1 MRNKQKIALI
11 LASVL
16 VSGSILP
23 CYGATTQEEISN
35 AEKQKQSAESSL
47 EDTRD
52 RIDELESK
60 KNESESYLTELNQQ
74 LAELTENLEK
84 LQSDSEEKQEE
95 LEQIQQELE
104 TVKAQEAQQYED
116 MKLRIQYMYEN
127 STSGYM
133 ELLFSSESFGDFLN
147 RAQNMTEIAQYDRDM
162 LDEYEETK
170 KAVEAKEAEIR
181 EEQKEIA
188 RLQEESMVQQEA
200 VQELYQATYNQLRE
214 YGESLSSAQSEEQ
227 ELLREVNEQEE
238 RITQLLIRAKQ
249 EEAERRQ
256 REEAQRKAEEEQK
269 RAEEARRAEA
279 QRKAEAQK
287 EAESQSGSGQS
298 VDGQKETAS
307 GETDGGSRGEASKE
321 DASDGASSE
330 SIDAGK
336 GTYLGRFKLT
346 AYCACEICC
355 GSWAGG
361 KTASGTT
368 PAPGRT
374 VAMAGVPF
382 GTKLMI
388 NGVVYTVEDRGTQ
401 YGHVDI
407 FQSSH
412 SAALSFGVQYAE
424 VYQVS

>member
-1 MRNKQKIALI
+1 MKNKQKIAMI
-11 LASVL
+11 LTAVIT
-16 VSGSILP
+16 SGSILP

-35 AEKQKQSAESSL
+35 AEKQKQSVESSL
-47 EDTRD
+47 EETRD
-52 RIDELESK
+52 RINELESK
-60 KNESESYLTELNQQ
+60 KNESEAYLTELNQQ
-74 LAELTENLEK
+74 LAELAQNLEK
-84 LQSDSEEKQEE
+84 LQSDSEQKQAE

-127 STSGYM
+127 SASGYM

-147 RAQNMTEIAQYDRDM
+147 RAQNMSEIAQYDRDM

-170 KAVEAKEAEIR
+170 KTVEQKESQIK

-188 RLQEESMVQQEA
+188 RLQEESLVQQEA
-200 VQELYQATYNQLRE
+200 VQELYQATYNQLRA
-214 YGESLSSAQSEEQ
+214 YGENLSSAQSEEQ
-227 ELLREVNEQEE
+227 ALLQEVNEQEE
-238 RITQLLIRAKQ
+238 LITQLLIRAKQ
-249 EEAERRQ
+249 EEAERKQ
-256 REEAQRKAEEEQK
+256 KEEAEKKAAEEQRK
-269 RAEEARRAEA
+269 AEEARRA
-279 QRKAEAQK
+279 QAQK
-287 EAESQSGSGQS
+287 EAEEAQKSGSSSQKDDETR
-298 VDGQKETAS
+298 VDTPQKEN
-307 GETDGGSRGEASKE
+307 
-321 DASDGASSE
+321 SSAGVSEE
-330 SIDAGK
+330 SVNSSNGK
-336 GTYLGRFKLT
+336 YLGKFKLT

-355 GSWAGG
+355 GQWSGG

-368 PAPGRT
+368 PTPGRT

-382 GTKLMI
+382 GTKLLI
-388 NGVVYTVEDRGTQ
+388 NGTVYTVEDRGTQ

>member
-1 MRNKQKIALI
+1 MKNKQKIAMI
-11 LASVL
+11 LTAVIT
-16 VSGSILP
+16 SGSILP

-35 AEKQKQSAESSL
+35 AEKQKQSVESSL
-47 EDTRD
+47 EETRD
-52 RIDELESK
+52 RINELESK
-60 KNESESYLTELNQQ
+60 KNESEAYLTELNQQ
-74 LAELTENLEK
+74 LAELAQNLEK
-84 LQSDSEEKQEE
+84 LQSDSEQKQAE

-127 STSGYM
+127 SASGYM

-147 RAQNMTEIAQYDRDM
+147 RAQNMSEIAQYDRDM

-170 KAVEAKEAEIR
+170 KTVEQKESQIK

-188 RLQEESMVQQEA
+188 RLQEESLVQQEA
-200 VQELYQATYNQLRE
+200 VQELYQATYNQLRA
-214 YGESLSSAQSEEQ
+214 YGENLSSAQSEEQ
-227 ELLREVNEQEE
+227 ALLQEVNEQEE
-238 RITQLLIRAKQ
+238 LITQLLIRAKQ
-249 EEAERRQ
+249 EEAERKQ
-256 REEAQRKAEEEQK
+256 KEEAEKKAAEEK
-269 RAEEARRAEA
+269 RKAEEARRA
-279 QRKAEAQK
+279 QAQK
-287 EAESQSGSGQS
+287 EAEEAQKSASSSQKDDETR
-298 VDGQKETAS
+298 VDTTQKEDSSA
-307 GETDGGSRGEASKE
+307 
-321 DASDGASSE
+321 GASEE
-330 SIDAGK
+330 SINSSNGK
-336 GTYLGRFKLT
+336 YLGKFKLT

-355 GSWAGG
+355 GQWSGG

-368 PAPGRT
+368 PTPGRT

-382 GTKLMI
+382 GTKLLI
-388 NGVVYTVEDRGTQ
+388 NGTVYTVEDRGTQ